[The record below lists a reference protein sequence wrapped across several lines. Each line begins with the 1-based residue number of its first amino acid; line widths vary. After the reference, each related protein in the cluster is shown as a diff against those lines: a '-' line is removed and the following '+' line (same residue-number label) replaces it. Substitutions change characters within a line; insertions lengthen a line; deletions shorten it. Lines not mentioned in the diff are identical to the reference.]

1 MRAAPALQNPRLL
14 APAGTKLM
22 TDLEKPALP
31 SSDPA
36 PRGHLL
42 PASGRRIAVAAA
54 VLALLALAWTQLTP
68 WPRTGATYVAKQM
81 CSCLFLTRRSEASC
95 RTDFAGYVNLYTL
108 RVDRTAMPRTAKVTT
123 SLAIFRGEA
132 VYEDGYGCRI
142 AR

>member
-1 MRAAPALQNPRLL
+1 
-14 APAGTKLM
+14 M

-36 PRGHLL
+36 LRGHLL

-54 VLALLALAWTQLTP
+54 LLAILALAWTQLAP
-68 WPRTGATYVAKQM
+68 WPRTGAVYVAKQM
-81 CSCLFLTRRSEASC
+81 CSCLFLTGRSEASC
-95 RTDFAGYVNLYTL
+95 RTDFGGYVTLYTL
-108 RVDRTAMPRTAKVTT
+108 RIDRSGLPKTASVTT